1 MTLSWRASTTIRPPT
16 AQLLGTFSSNTAHIP
31 INYQPPFHHRLSSG
45 LRTPKSLLQRLQ
57 VPIWRIAIAVSQP
70 AKQGHCKCMTVKRI
84 VRCFANSLNLVS
96 NLIEFGQQ
104 IQWIYS
110 AISMILPYCHDDIRA
125 LNNCCTSQTKVALLS
140 KTNCFAEQIN
150 LLCKANR
157 FVLLSKSIYFAFVSA
172 VCLYETSVSQHII
185 PPPATPSTIVRK
197 QEGCHDFS
205 ADKRVGI
212 STIEVKS
219 LRH

>member
-84 VRCFANSLNLVS
+84 VRCFANSLNLLG
-96 NLIEFGQQ
+96 NFN
-104 IQWIYS
+104 
-110 AISMILPYCHDDIRA
+110 DF
-125 LNNCCTSQTKVALLS
+125 ALLS
-140 KTNCFAEQIN
+140 RWYSCAKQLLHVSNESCSSQQNKLFCRANQFTLQSKSICFTEQIN
-150 LLCKANR
+150 LLCIRICCMFIWNICFSTYYTAPRNTVNNSPQAR
-157 FVLLSKSIYFAFVSA
+157 RLSWLF
-172 VCLYETSVSQHII
+172 C
-185 PPPATPSTIVRK
+185 
-197 QEGCHDFS
+197 G
-205 ADKRVGI
+205 
-212 STIEVKS
+212 
-219 LRH
+219 